1 MLIIVLFVIV
11 AILIYYQFF
20 EPFTYWRKRGVPHE
34 KPTFL
39 FGNLA
44 PVILQQMSMAD
55 ASLLTYQ
62 QFKNERYIGVYY
74 FLKPGL
80 VLRDP
85 ELIKL
90 IFVKEFETFP
100 EHNTFTSVEAD
111 PIWSNSLFAM
121 PGEKWHVLRC
131 ALSPAFTSSKLKAM
145 FALMQEC
152 AQQFVEYFEN
162 QTGVITL
169 EMKDA
174 FTRYTN
180 DVIGSTAFGITCNSL
195 KDRDNTFYAM
205 GLQATSI
212 TLFRGLRVFMQ
223 TISPRLAKIFQLSIV
238 PKFIETYFVNIIRE
252 SISIRKEKGIVR
264 PDMIHLLLEARQGR
278 LKYDDVGE
286 DSGFAIA
293 QESEARKSHG
303 ALKASIT
310 DEDIAA
316 QAFSFFLAGF
326 DTSATAMCFAAYEL
340 AVNCDIQRRLQSE
353 IDTSLA
359 SNQGEIT
366 FEAVLGL
373 AYLDQVV
380 SETLRKW
387 PPITFTDRKSV
398 APFTIEAKL
407 PHEQTTHF
415 EAGTVC
421 WIPIYAIHRDS
432 LYYPDPGVFDP
443 ERFHKDNLHK
453 IKPGTYLPFGMGPK
467 NCIASRFAILE
478 TKLILFNILSKF
490 NIVPVKE
497 TKIPFVQ
504 GRNGLF
510 LSAEGGFWLGLQHRE
525 RYINNIGNY
534 K

>member
-1 MLIIVLFVIV
+1 MFFYIAIIVL
-11 AILIYYQFF
+11 IYVLVHALWQPFKYWKRRNIPQLKPTPLVGNFGPLLRRQCSIAELVQDIYNSHPNHRYFGAYQFF
-20 EPFTYWRKRGVPHE
+20 L
-34 KPTFL
+34 PT
-39 FGNLA
+39 
-44 PVILQQMSMAD
+44 
-55 ASLLTYQ
+55 
-62 QFKNERYIGVYY
+62 
-74 FLKPGL
+74 L
-80 VLRDP
+80 VLKDP
-85 ELIKL
+85 ELIKKVA
-90 IFVKEFETFP
+90 VKEFDTFP
-100 EHNTFTSVEAD
+100 EHRTVALEEVDSLLA
-111 PIWSNSLFAM
+111 SNIFFMKGKRRRAGVMGGCYRFAG
-121 PGEKWHVLRC
+121 GEKWHVLRC

-432 LYYPDPGVFDP
+432 LYYPNPGVFDP

-467 NCIASRFAILE
+467 NCIGESIE
-478 TKLILFNILSKF
+478 
-490 NIVPVKE
+490 
-497 TKIPFVQ
+497 
-504 GRNGLF
+504 
-510 LSAEGGFWLGLQHRE
+510 
-525 RYINNIGNY
+525 
-534 K
+534 